1 LSGNGGGERL
11 ERAHPFSVGFFAE
24 NPNTAEDLTNGSYKQ
39 TDLDETEFEG
49 EVDPGPNKKRNQA
62 IRTPQDAIELLDNV
76 GCSGHIHDHFL
87 TDFYDWICEC
97 LSSE

>member
-11 ERAHPFSVGFFAE
+11 ERTHPFAVGFFAK
-24 NPNTAEDLTNGSYKQ
+24 NTDAAKDLMNGCEKQ
-39 TDLDETEFEG
+39 TNLDETEFEG
-49 EVDPGPNKKRNQA
+49 EIDPGTNEKRNQT
-62 IRTPQDAIELLDNV
+62 IRAPQDAIELLDNMS
-76 GCSGHIHDHFL
+76 GGGHIHDDFL